1 MHAHKVKGCEFHPPK
16 CWSPLKWIWTH
27 PEAELPSCIS
37 HSGKF
42 ASLPLSGSWWMEKRV
57 CAKTWDSFQVT
68 MSCRWKCI
76 RGSYPRFERHWSHG
90 FSWYVF
96 MYVCHCQSVW
106 MDALTITYLFM
117 CARMCPHAFAC
128 STLYRWDQLRCMIR
142 CRAAFRLHDFDR
154 STSPVGALEVQQTTN
169 VGNGCMEY
177 YGAATEA
184 WFSHSRS
191 ADLPTWLIG
200 LICYFC
206 MSTTFEVGTGALW
219 APWY

>member
-1 MHAHKVKGCEFHPPK
+1 MHAYKVRGCEFHPPK

-37 HSGKF
+37 HSGKV

-68 MSCRWKCI
+68 MSCQWKCI

-96 MYVCHCQSVW
+96 MILYVIMSVIVR
-106 MDALTITYLFM
+106 LYGCTYHHLPM

-128 STLYRWDQLRCMIR
+128 STLYRWDQLRSAEMHDPLPR
-142 CRAAFRLHDFDR
+142 CFSSARLWSQHL
-154 STSPVGALEVQQTTN
+154 A
-169 VGNGCMEY
+169 
-177 YGAATEA
+177 
-184 WFSHSRS
+184 SRS
-191 ADLPTWLIG
+191 LRR
-200 LICYFC
+200 
-206 MSTTFEVGTGALW
+206 S
-219 APWY
+219 

>member
-1 MHAHKVKGCEFHPPK
+1 
-16 CWSPLKWIWTH
+16 
-27 PEAELPSCIS
+27 
-37 HSGKF
+37 
-42 ASLPLSGSWWMEKRV
+42 
-57 CAKTWDSFQVT
+57 
-68 MSCRWKCI
+68 
-76 RGSYPRFERHWSHG
+76 
-90 FSWYVF
+90 
-96 MYVCHCQSVW
+96 
-106 MDALTITYLFM
+106 
-117 CARMCPHAFAC
+117 
-128 STLYRWDQLRCMIR
+128 MIR

-206 MSTTFEVGTGALW
+206 MSTTCEVGTGALW
-219 APWY
+219 AP